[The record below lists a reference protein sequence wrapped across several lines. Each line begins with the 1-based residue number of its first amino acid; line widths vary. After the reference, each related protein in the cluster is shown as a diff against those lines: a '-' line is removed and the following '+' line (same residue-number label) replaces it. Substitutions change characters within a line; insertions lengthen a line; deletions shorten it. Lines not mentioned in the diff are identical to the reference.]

1 MAILVNTVGGI
12 ITALDL
18 DLFSHIVTGDISADS
33 FGHPSGLLV
42 SETNLSV
49 NVEAPCVKVT

>member
-1 MAILVNTVGGI
+1 MAVLVNTVGGI

-18 DLFSHIVTGDISADS
+18 DLSSHIVAGDISADS
-33 FGHPSGLLV
+33 FGHPPGLLV
-42 SETNLSV
+42 SETKLSV